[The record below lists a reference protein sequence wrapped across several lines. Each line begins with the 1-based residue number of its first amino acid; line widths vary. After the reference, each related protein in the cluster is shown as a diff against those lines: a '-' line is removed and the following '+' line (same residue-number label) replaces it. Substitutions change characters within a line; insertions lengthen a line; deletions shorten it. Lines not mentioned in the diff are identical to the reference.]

1 MKKILLTLVLSLA
14 LLTANAQ
21 QTYVPDDNFEQAL
34 INLGYDNVLDDY
46 VATSSIDTIT
56 ILDVSVQGISD
67 LTGIEDFISIIGIDC
82 SGNNLSDLDLSDKQN
97 LIVVLCVQN
106 QLSSINL
113 SSCPMLMQLSSDYNQ
128 LTTLDLSTNYNLRYL
143 ECGINQITEL
153 DLSNNPNLEELH
165 CPENLLNCLNLK
177 SGSNQNIYQITADD
191 QDALALSCVEVD
203 DLSYSNSNWVS
214 NPDFEFDMG
223 VNFSEN
229 CNNACSY
236 SSTLILDIVSED
248 KILIKIVNILGEEV
262 VVLEDNQIYFYIYD
276 DGSVVKQLRIN

>member
-1 MKKILLTLVLSLA
+1 LA

-177 SGSNQNIYQITADD
+177 SGGNQNIYEITADD

-229 CNNACSY
+229 CINACSN

-248 KILIKIVNILGEEV
+248 KVLMKIVNILGDEV

>member
-1 MKKILLTLVLSLA
+1 MKKILLTMVLSLA

-153 DLSNNPNLEELH
+153 DLSNNPNLEFL
-165 CPENLLNCLNLK
+165 
-177 SGSNQNIYQITADD
+177 
-191 QDALALSCVEVD
+191 
-203 DLSYSNSNWVS
+203 
-214 NPDFEFDMG
+214 
-223 VNFSEN
+223 
-229 CNNACSY
+229 
-236 SSTLILDIVSED
+236 
-248 KILIKIVNILGEEV
+248 
-262 VVLEDNQIYFYIYD
+262 
-276 DGSVVKQLRIN
+276 